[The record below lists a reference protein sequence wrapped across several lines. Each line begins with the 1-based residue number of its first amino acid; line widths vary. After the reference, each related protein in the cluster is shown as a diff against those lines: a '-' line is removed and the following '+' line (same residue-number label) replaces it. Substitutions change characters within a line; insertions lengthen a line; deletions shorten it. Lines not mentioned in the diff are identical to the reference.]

1 MVSSKAIHISTF
13 NLFIIMNKAIVIKMQ
28 GFSHF
33 TQYNLAFEIT
43 LRGCEEFNL
52 EGEFDSLRFKKP
64 DIFERACKCELSIS
78 TFTQLAELK
87 LNELINSSGILLML
101 CKSCIKKLSVGHLG
115 NFYVQKHV
123 PGVLIVL

>member
-1 MVSSKAIHISTF
+1 MFLAVSNVFILLALYTERKLAMVSSKTIHISIF

-33 TQYNLAFEIT
+33 TQYNLAIENT
-43 LRGCEEFNL
+43 LRGCEEFSL
-52 EGEFDSLRFKKP
+52 EGEFDSLLFKKP
-64 DIFERACKCELSIS
+64 DIFERACKCEPSIS

-101 CKSCIKKLSVGHLG
+101 CKT
-115 NFYVQKHV
+115 
-123 PGVLIVL
+123 